1 MTPVTLKYKFLN
13 LITISI
19 NQHIKGNIHAGV
31 VATHFEK
38 DYWLIFSLSYIF

>member
-31 VATHFEK
+31 VAKHFEK
-38 DYWLIFSLSYIF
+38 DY